1 MKQSLG
7 FVVMMALSV
16 FGVGSWSDDRAWGQV
31 GTCVGD
37 CNHDDRVTVEE
48 LVLGVN
54 MTLGA
59 LPADRCPDLDP
70 GGDGEVTV
78 DEIIAAVNNVLAGCG
93 VHGNRAP
100 RASELSF
107 SAETSTPYVEK
118 QLIGSD
124 PDNDTITYEL
134 VAATAGSGY
143 SFAYENPDSGVL
155 YVTLTAGFRGSI
167 ALPYRVTDGKLFSAT
182 ANETIEIDDRTASD
196 KGGAQDVDP
205 REYASYPRGFYYGD
219 LLGAPGTNPTLPSSV
234 DLSRDFPLPGNQGQQ
249 NSCVGWA
256 LGYAI
261 KTYQEHVELGWSLE
275 APEHQF
281 SPAYIYNQLNHGR
294 DQGLIYTDALDFVV
308 NDGVATLAR
317 MPYDDG
323 DFLTQPSAAAREEA
337 ARYRDRTWRAAN
349 GVLDAKA
356 ALANRLP
363 VFMVIQLV
371 DDIHRLRGPDSVYNT
386 FGGAFEGGHGVA
398 VVGYDDNRY
407 GGAFK
412 IMNSWGRNFG
422 DGGYFWMPYSAAN
435 VVIDTPNGPRGLLT
449 GAVVVEDLPDPV
461 TPDPDPIDP
470 PQPAQLPDLQVTNW
484 TANYNGMPGG
494 SGSLQYTVT
503 NTGTATAAAGAYV
516 AVVLSRDP
524 TFTSGNTLV
533 VYEPIPFDMAPGTTV
548 YRDANN
554 TIAFRIPDG
563 LEPGK
568 YYMAVWADIWN
579 DVPESNEGDNVSPAT
594 SDIDIVNTL
603 PDMEVLSWYSQWDE
617 LGHGSLVYDLVNNGV
632 SAARAGWLITLAL
645 SPNPIIGDGDE
656 ISLFSEPASL
666 DVDAGGTLYRD
677 DSAAAGFSL
686 YFDAF
691 GNPVPDGVYYISLW
705 LDPNG
710 TLAESNEINNASVS
724 WGTIAIGSQAGVSA
738 AARDRDGAS
747 TPEPGAPISGEAY
760 NGKTLPARDGSLRT
774 VRITTT
780 AQGDRRLEALDARM
794 PADAGPRVR
803 AAASPRWSTT
813 ARARQQV
820 IFPVAAMKPMPGG
833 G

>member
-7 FVVMMALSV
+7 FATLLALCVFSV
-16 FGVGSWSDDRAWGQV
+16 GAGTNGAARAQG
-31 GTCVGD
+31 GTCAGD

-70 GGDGEVTV
+70 GGDGNVTV
-78 DEIIAAVNNVLAGCG
+78 DELIAAVNNVLAGCG
-93 VHGNRAP
+93 AHGNRAP
-100 RASELSF
+100 QASALSF
-107 SAETSTPYVEK
+107 RADTATSYVEK

-143 SFAYENPDSGVL
+143 TFAYVNPDSGVL
-155 YVTLTAGFRGSI
+155 YVTVAAGYRGAI
-167 ALPYRVTDGKLFSAT
+167 VLPYRVTDGKLFSNT
-182 ANETIEIDDRTASD
+182 ANATIEVDDATVSER
-196 KGGAQDVDP
+196 GGAEPVDP
-205 REYASYPRGFYYGD
+205 RDYASYPRGFYYGD

-234 DLSRDFPLPGNQGQQ
+234 DLTSDFPLPGNQGQQ

-281 SPAYIYNQLNHGR
+281 SPAYIYNQLNDGR
-294 DQGLIYTDALDFVV
+294 DTGLIYTDALDFVV
-308 NDGVATLAR
+308 NDGVSTLAR
-317 MPYDDG
+317 MPYDDR
-323 DFLTQPSAAAREEA
+323 DFLSQPSAAARQEA
-337 ARYRDRTWRAAN
+337 ARFRNKSWRPAN
-349 GVLDAKA
+349 GILDAKA

-371 DDIHRLRGPDSVYNT
+371 SDIHRLRGPDSVYNT
-386 FGGAFEGGHGVA
+386 FGGTFEGGHGVA

-412 IMNSWGRNFG
+412 IMNSWGRSWG
-422 DGGYFWMPYSAAN
+422 DGGYFWMPYWTTT
-435 VVIDTPNGPRGLLT
+435 VTVQTPAGPTAVLT
-449 GAVVVEDLPDPV
+449 GAVVVEDAPDPGA
-461 TPDPDPIDP
+461 PDPDPVETPLPGDV
-470 PQPAQLPDLQVTNW
+470 PDLQVTNW
-484 TANYNGMPGG
+484 SANYNGVPGG

-503 NTGTATAAAGAYV
+503 NTGTATAPAGSSV
-516 AVVLSRDP
+516 ALVLSRDP
-524 TFTSGNTLV
+524 TFRSGNTLV
-533 VYEPIPFDMAPGTTV
+533 VYEPVPFAMAPGTTV

-554 TIAFRIPDG
+554 TIAFRFPDG
-563 LEPGK
+563 LEPGT

-579 DVPESNEGDNVSPAT
+579 DVVESNESDNISPAT
-594 SDIDIVNTL
+594 SQIGIVNTL

-645 SPNPIIGDGDE
+645 SPNAIIGDGDE
-656 ISLFSEPASL
+656 ISLFTEPASL
-666 DVDAGGTLYRD
+666 DVEAGGTLYRN

-691 GNPVPDGVYYISLW
+691 GNPVPDGVYYVALW
-705 LDPNG
+705 LDPNE

-724 WGTIAIGSQAGVSA
+724 WGTIGIGAQAGVSA
-738 AARDRDGAS
+738 AAPDL
-747 TPEPGAPISGEAY
+747 PLPGEAY
-760 NGKTLPARDGSLRT
+760 NGKALPPRDGSPRM

-780 AQGDRRLEALDARM
+780 AQGDRRLDALDAGP
-794 PADAGPRVR
+794 PADAGPRVK
-803 AAASPRWSTT
+803 AAESPYWSTT

-820 IFPVAAMKPMPGG
+820 IFPVREMKPMPTGG
-833 G
+833 